1 MSYTLSDYDYTLPPE
16 LIAQQPATPRD
27 SARLLVSGASGAK
40 GGINAKDYTF
50 ADLPSLLKAGDILVT
65 NNTRVLPARL
75 YGYREKVEIVSDGA
89 NLPYEVKGKLDVE
102 VLLHRYTGNDNEWL
116 AFCKPAKKLKP
127 GHTIFF
133 GDEETLGEADVVGR
147 DGDQLILNF
156 KNFGSND
163 AVGFESFLKQ
173 AGELPLP
180 PYIERPDGNEDDDN
194 ERYQT
199 VYAKR
204 QGAVAAPTAG
214 LHFTP
219 ELLRELEQKGIETAQ
234 VTLHVGAG
242 TFQPVR
248 SEDLSEHIMHK
259 EWGEITPET
268 VAQIESA
275 KARGGRVICVGTTS
289 MRIIE
294 TASQSGTLKPFKGDT
309 DIFIQPGYTFKTVDG
324 LITNFHLPKSTLL
337 MLVAAFVGHD
347 EMHQIYKTAIAEKY
361 RFYSYGDSSLLWRK

>member
-16 LIAQQPATPRD
+16 LIAQQPVTPRD
-27 SARLLVSGASGAK
+27 SARLLVSGADSILA
-40 GGINAKDYTF
+40 DQHTF
-50 ADLPSLLKAGDILVT
+50 ADLPKLLQKGDVIVM

-75 YGYREKVEIVSDGA
+75 TGYRKKVEIISDGI
-89 NLPYEVKGKLDVE
+89 NPPYEVEGHMDVE
-102 VLLHRYTGNDNEWL
+102 VLLHRYTGEDNAWL

-127 GHTIFF
+127 GHTIYFD
-133 GDEETLGEADVVGR
+133 GGEAQVTGR

-156 KNFGSND
+156 TNFGND
-163 AVGFESFLKQ
+163 FESFLKQ

-180 PYIERPDGNEDDDN
+180 PYIERPDGNEEADK

-199 VYAKR
+199 VYAAR

-219 ELLRELEQKGIETAQ
+219 ELLRELTEKGIETAE

-259 EWGEITPET
+259 EWGEVTPET
-268 VAQIESA
+268 VAQI
-275 KARGGRVICVGTTS
+275 KAAQANGGRVICVGTTS

-294 TASQSGTLKPFKGDT
+294 TASQSGELQPYKGDT
-309 DIFIQPGYTFKTVDG
+309 DIFIQPGYTFKTVNG

-337 MLVAAFVGHD
+337 MLVAAFVGYD
-347 EMHQIYKTAIAEKY
+347 RMREIYQTAIAEKF

>member
-27 SARLLVSGASGAK
+27 SARLLVSGASGVLA
-40 GGINAKDYTF
+40 GQHTF
-50 ADLPSLLKAGDILVT
+50 ADLPALLQKGDVLVM

-75 YGYREKVEIVSDGA
+75 QGFRKKVEIISDGMA
-89 NLPYEVKGKLDVE
+89 PPTEVEGKLEVE
-102 VLLHRYTGNDNEWL
+102 VLLHRYTGQNNEWL

-127 GHTIFF
+127 GHKIFF
-133 GDEETLGEADVVGR
+133 EGGEADVVGR

-156 KNFGSND
+156 INFGTD
-163 AVGFESFLKQ
+163 FESFLKQ

-180 PYIERPDGNEDDDN
+180 PYIARPEGNEDSDN

-248 SEDLSEHIMHK
+248 SEDLSEHVMHK

-268 VAQIESA
+268 VAQIKA
-275 KARGGRVICVGTTS
+275 AQARGGRVICVGTTS
-289 MRIIE
+289 MRIVE
-294 TASQSGTLKPFKGDT
+294 TASQSGELKPFKGDT
-309 DIFIQPGYTFKTVDG
+309 DIFIQPGYKFQTVDG

-337 MLVAAFVGHD
+337 MLVAAFVGYD
-347 EMHQIYKTAIAEKY
+347 KMHEIYQTAIAEKY
-361 RFYSYGDSSLLWRK
+361 RFYSYGDSSLLWKK